1 MQKEDVMRIL
11 VIEDDKELCSI
22 LDYQLKKNDMEAD
35 FCFDGEDAL
44 FYVTKQ
50 AYDVIVLDR
59 MLPGM
64 DGIDILLKIRREK
77 IATPVIMVTALDDLK
92 NRIEGLDTGADDY
105 LAKPFEM
112 EELLARIRAL
122 ARRPARIENRN
133 EYAFSDFHLDE
144 GKMQLIREEEICG
157 LSKRESDLLA
167 FFIKN
172 KGQILTR
179 EMILSRV
186 WGADSFVTDSNLDNF
201 IFFLRKRLKSI
212 HSKANIKTIR
222 SVGYKLEE

>member
-1 MQKEDVMRIL
+1 MRIL

-22 LDYQLKKNDMEAD
+22 LEYQLKTNNMQAD
-35 FCFDGEDAL
+35 FCYDGEDAL
-44 FYVTKQ
+44 FYATKQ
-50 AYDVIVLDR
+50 SYDVIILDR

-64 DGIDILLKIRREK
+64 DGISILEK
-77 IATPVIMVTALDDLK
+77 LRKENITTPVIMVTALDGLK

-105 LAKPFEM
+105 LTKPYEM

-122 ARRPARIENRN
+122 ARRPARIENINRFF
-133 EYAFSDFHLDE
+133 FSDFYLDE
-144 GKMQLIREEEICG
+144 GKMQLIRDKEVCG

-179 EMILSRV
+179 EVILTRV

-201 IFFLRKRLKSI
+201 ICFLRKRLKSV
-212 HSKANIKTIR
+212 HSHACVKTVR
-222 SVGYKLEE
+222 AVGYKLEE